1 MSGFDGIASRI
12 GTGDGAGIGVSEN
25 DAALIFK
32 EVVSGGGI
40 TAIVDE
46 LVDGVLH
53 GAEGGASFNGL
64 VESISALEGSLIER
78 ADKLL
83 NDSELVAAP
92 GSSIVDGIES
102 IGKLIAGGIDERDL
116 LTRRPFESDRSVA
129 ELKNNIITVDGG
141 SAYRDVMHLNLIS
154 DGIVKDQIIAVAV
167 GIIVNDIGT
176 RGIDGI
182 IARLSVDGDIG
193 KVGLNEIITRRAL
206 NGIVLD
212 GGIEGIGELIAA
224 GADERDL
231 LTRRALESN
240 GSIPELKN
248 NIITVDR
255 GTADCD
261 VMHLDL
267 IADGVIK
274 DEIIA
279 VAVGIIIDDIG
290 TRGID
295 SITASPAVD
304 GDIGPS
310 TDDEIIT
317 DAAVE
322 HGTVIGRTDGII
334 PLTRINGNIPSC
346 GSADDGIIAA
356 ESIDDGKGARIAND
370 IIARGPLDGGRITS
384 IGDGTVIVCGSIS
397 LEDMNLLISG
407 AFDGQESV

>member
-1 MSGFDGIASRI
+1 MHLD
-12 GTGDGAGIGVSEN
+12 
-25 DAALIFK
+25 
-32 EVVSGGGI
+32 
-40 TAIVDE
+40 
-46 LVDGVLH
+46 
-53 GAEGGASFNGL
+53 
-64 VESISALEGSLIER
+64 
-78 ADKLL
+78 
-83 NDSELVAAP
+83 
-92 GSSIVDGIES
+92 
-102 IGKLIAGGIDERDL
+102 LIA
-116 LTRRPFESDRSVA
+116 
-129 ELKNNIITVDGG
+129 
-141 SAYRDVMHLNLIS
+141 

-182 IARLSVDGDIG
+182 IAALSVDNDIG

-240 GSIPELKN
+240 GSIAELKN

-255 GTADCD
+255 GTAYGD

-267 IADGVIK
+267 IADGIVK